1 MPIESYLS
9 GKKGLLQG
17 ETIELVQK
25 QLKKMSILKNVI
37 PSTAI
42 AIFLLVKLE
51 LIILVEWTGKKQSF
65 KVMNRTKLNSLLY
78 GPGNKHD

>member
-1 MPIESYLS
+1 
-9 GKKGLLQG
+9 
-17 ETIELVQK
+17 
-25 QLKKMSILKNVI
+25 MSILKNVI

-78 GPGNKHD
+78 GPENKHD